1 MAERNPIEPGFC
13 VVQRPGRLTE
23 QAMWLYGT
31 RNMSAADYFLQ
42 LNADVAWAKPG
53 QILIVADQ
61 NGNNHPAAMRT
72 LEEAKSRTNNS
83 VTHLTVDEAD
93 FFNRHYASIAAI
105 TNFMDK
111 ASGLIGDAGEKYFNE
126 IGKKLVAIETAYRN
140 QYLTSGTLFG
150 QQFFIERKRLF
161 DELEVLLNRLSRF
174 MLNLRP
180 YEKIKHALNLS
191 SSSIIHDWQTAGTG
205 VIRGYSTYVDGA
217 AKAAKF
223 MKMGGLVSIG
233 FGAANTSND
242 VYQACTVDRQNECVK
257 VAVTKYAQ
265 FASSTAASIYGG
277 TLGSALGPGICL
289 AVGVGTGPV
298 GYLTCSLVGAAVG
311 GYISG
316 EIASWF
322 TGLTMD
328 KIL

>member
-1 MAERNPIEPGFC
+1 MAERNSIEPGFC

-31 RNMSAADYFLQ
+31 RNMSAANYFLQ

-53 QILIVADQ
+53 QILIVADP

-111 ASGLIGDAGEKYFNE
+111 ASGIIGDAGERYFNE
-126 IGKKLVAIETAYRN
+126 IGKKLVAIENAYRN

-161 DELEVLLNRLSRF
+161 GELEVLLNRLSRF

-205 VIRGYSTYVDGA
+205 VIRGYSTYVDSA

-223 MKMGGLVSIG
+223 MKMGGWVSIG
-233 FGAANTSND
+233 FSAVNTTNE
-242 VYQACTVDRQNECVK
+242 VYHSCTTEREDECSK
-257 VAVTKYAQ
+257 VAVKGYSQ
-265 FASSTAASIYGG
+265 FAASTTAGILGGAAAGAIATSACVALGVATGG
-277 TLGSALGPGICL
+277 IGALACGIVGSAAGGF
-289 AVGVGTGPV
+289 
-298 GYLTCSLVGAAVG
+298 GAAKL
-311 GYISG
+311 G
-316 EIASWF
+316 EKGAGI
-322 TGLTMD
+322 LMD

>member
-1 MAERNPIEPGFC
+1 MAEKNSIEPGFC

-31 RNMSAADYFLQ
+31 RNMSAANYFLQ

-53 QILIVADQ
+53 QILIVADPD
-61 NGNNHPAAMRT
+61 GNNHPAAMRT

-111 ASGLIGDAGEKYFNE
+111 ASGIIGDAGEKYFNE
-126 IGKKLVAIETAYRN
+126 IGNKLTAIENAYRN

-150 QQFFIERKRLF
+150 QQFFVERKRLF
-161 DELEVLLNRLSRF
+161 GELEMLLNRLSRF
-174 MLNLRP
+174 VLNLRP

-191 SSSIIHDWQTAGTG
+191 SSSIIHDWQTAGTTA
-205 VIRGYSTYVDGA
+205 IRGYSTYVDSA

-223 MKMGGLVSIG
+223 MKMGG
-233 FGAANTSND
+233 F
-242 VYQACTVDRQNECVK
+242 R
-257 VAVTKYAQ
+257 
-265 FASSTAASIYGG
+265 
-277 TLGSALGPGICL
+277 
-289 AVGVGTGPV
+289 
-298 GYLTCSLVGAAVG
+298 
-311 GYISG
+311 
-316 EIASWF
+316 
-322 TGLTMD
+322 
-328 KIL
+328 

>member
-1 MAERNPIEPGFC
+1 MTVKNSVEPGFC

-31 RNMSAADYFLQ
+31 RNMPAANFFLQ
-42 LNADVAWAKPG
+42 LNADVTWAKPG
-53 QILIVADQ
+53 QILVVADP
-61 NGNNHPAAMRT
+61 NGNNHPAAMQT
-72 LEEAKSRTNNS
+72 LDEAKKRTNNS

-93 FFNRHYASIAAI
+93 FFNRHYAAIAAI

-111 ASGLIGDAGEKYFNE
+111 ASGIIGDAGERYFNE
-126 IGKKLVAIETAYRN
+126 IGKKLVAIENAYRN

-161 DELEVLLNRLSRF
+161 GELEVLLNRLSRF

-205 VIRGYSTYVDGA
+205 VISGYSTYVDSA
-217 AKAAKF
+217 ARAAKF
-223 MKMGGLVSIG
+223 MKMGGWVSIG
-233 FGAANTSND
+233 FSAVNTTNE
-242 VYQACTVDRQNECVK
+242 VYHSCTTEREDECSK
-257 VAVTKYAQ
+257 VAVKGYSQ
-265 FASSTAASIYGG
+265 FAAGTTAGILGG
-277 TLGSALGPGICL
+277 AAAGAIATSACVALGVATGGIGALACGIVGSAAGGF
-289 AVGVGTGPV
+289 
-298 GYLTCSLVGAAVG
+298 GAAKL
-311 GYISG
+311 G
-316 EIASWF
+316 EKGAGI
-322 TGLTMD
+322 LMD